1 MKNKGIYLVLTTAF
15 ISGLAVFLNKFA
27 VTFWSDS
34 SVFTTAKNL
43 IVAVLLTSLI
53 ILMKKFYE
61 LKTLSPKDWWRLI
74 VIGFI
79 GGSVPFLLFF
89 KGLTMAS
96 ATNAAFIHKTL
107 FIWVAL
113 LAVPFLKEKI
123 SKLQIFSLG
132 LLVFGTYLFAGP
144 LKIKFGSGEFLVFLA
159 VIFWAVENIIA
170 KITLRN
176 VSPLTTAWGRMFF
189 GSIFLIIYLGFS
201 GELGQI
207 FVFSGE
213 KINWLLLSSAI
224 LFGYVIT
231 WYTALK
237 SLPATV
243 STAILV
249 IAAPITALLD
259 SIFVTHYLKPTILI
273 SGLIIVLGITLIIR
287 IYERTHSFLQ
297 IRLSS

>member
-1 MKNKGIYLVLTTAF
+1 MNKKGVYFALATAL

-27 VTFWSDS
+27 VGFWFNS

-43 IVAVLLTSLI
+43 VVAILLTCLI
-53 ILMKKFYE
+53 VFLKKFPE
-61 LKTLSPKDWWRLI
+61 IKDLSKKAWLQLA

-113 LAVPFLKEKI
+113 LAIIFLKEKL
-123 SKLQIFSLG
+123 SKLQILALG
-132 LLVFGTYLFAGP
+132 FLVFGTYLISGP
-144 LKIKFGSGEFLVFLA
+144 IKLHLGYGEFLILLA
-159 VIFWAVENIIA
+159 TLFWAIENMIA
-170 KITLRN
+170 KIALKN
-176 VSPLTTAWGRMFF
+176 IAPLLVAWGRMFF
-189 GSIFLIIYLGFS
+189 GSIFLLIYLFFS
-201 GELGQI
+201 GGLSQI
-207 FVFSGE
+207 FVPLSG
-213 KINWLLLSSAI
+213 IGWLILSGVI

-243 STAILV
+243 ATAILV
-249 IAAPITALLD
+249 IAAPLTALLD
-259 SIFVTHYLKPTILI
+259 SIFVTHYLKPAILI
-273 SGLIIVLGITLIIR
+273 SGLIIVLGIILIIR
-287 IYERTHSFLQ
+287 IYERTCSVLQ

>member
-1 MKNKGIYLVLTTAF
+1 MKNKGIYFVLTTAF

-27 VTFWSDS
+27 VTFWSNS

-53 ILMKKFYE
+53 ILMKKLYE
-61 LKTLSPKDWWRLI
+61 LKTLSIKDWWRLI

-113 LAVPFLKEKI
+113 LAIPFLKEKI
-123 SKLQIFSLG
+123 SKLQIFALG

-159 VIFWAVENIIA
+159 TIFWAAENIIA

-237 SLPATV
+237 SLPATIT
-243 STAILV
+243 TAILV

>member
-1 MKNKGIYLVLTTAF
+1 MNKKGVYFAIGAAL
-15 ISGLAVFLNKFA
+15 ISGFAVFLNKFA
-27 VTFWSDS
+27 VTFWSNS

-43 IVAVLLTSLI
+43 VVVILLTSLL
-53 ILMKKFYE
+53 ILVKKLQE
-61 LKTLSPKDWWRLI
+61 LKNLSKKDWLRL
-74 VIGFI
+74 VAIGFI
-79 GGSVPFLLFF
+79 GGSIPFLLFF

-113 LAVPFLKEKI
+113 LAIPFLKEKL

-132 LLVFGTYLFAGP
+132 LLVIGTYLFAGS
-144 LKIKFGSGEFLVFLA
+144 LKLKFGYGEFLILLA
-159 VIFWAVENIIA
+159 TLLWAAENIIA

-176 VSPLTTAWGRMFF
+176 VSSLTTAWGRMFF
-189 GSIFLIIYLGFS
+189 GSIFLMIYLGFS

-207 FVFSGE
+207 FVPLSG
-213 KINWLLLSSAI
+213 ISWLLLSSVI

-231 WYTALK
+231 WYAALK

-243 STAILV
+243 ASAILV

-259 SIFVTHYLKPTILI
+259 SVFVTHRLKPTILI
-273 SGLIIVLGITLIIR
+273 SCLIIALGTILIIR
-287 IYERTHSFLQ
+287 IYERAYSVLQ

>member
-27 VTFWSDS
+27 VTFWSNS

-61 LKTLSPKDWWRLI
+61 LKTLSLKDWWRLI

-113 LAVPFLKEKI
+113 LAIPFLKEKI
-123 SKLQIFSLG
+123 SKLQIFALG

-159 VIFWAVENIIA
+159 TIFWAVENIIA

-189 GSIFLIIYLGFS
+189 GSIFLLIYLVFS
-201 GELGQI
+201 SGLSQI
-207 FVFSGE
+207 FVPLGG
-213 KINWLLLSSAI
+213 IGWLLLSSAI

-287 IYERTHSFLQ
+287 IYERTHSVLQ